1 LHIFYIFTA
10 KFAMLSKSNI
20 FNLNNQVLVYQI
32 SHYKMECMKN
42 VFNKMRNLVLMAMML
57 VSFTAMAQDKTNFTL
72 SGKVTDGTDP
82 VVGAS
87 VVIGST
93 TMGSIT
99 DADGNYTIQG
109 QITEGPYKVTVSSV
123 GFAATT
129 TEVTFRGGANTMDA
143 VLKEDAL
150 NLGEVLVVGSSVLQE
165 RKQLGNSITTVRADQ
180 LARSGT
186 GNAIQALQGKIAG
199 AQITQ
204 NSGDPAGGITVRL
217 RGAKSLLGSSEP
229 LYVIDGVVSN
239 NGTVNVTN
247 ANVDGGA
254 TSAIGQNRMADI
266 NPNDI
271 ETISVLSGA
280 AAAAIYG
287 SRASNGVVVITTKR
301 GKSGKPKIS
310 FSTSYSFSELRK
322 KSFISTFGKQFN
334 PSDTVA
340 KFNPELQILYPTS
353 KGGTSNSG
361 IFFDTVA
368 LWGGLVDVKR
378 FDYQDDIF
386 RSAGGTDN
394 NLSISGGN
402 DNTRYFASVNFMRNE
417 GIVKNTDFS
426 RLSGRLRL
434 DQKITSWLDA
444 SLGLTYA
451 NGFSNEL
458 PNGNVFFSP
467 TNSINITNNIY
478 RIAEKDLNGNYQPVE
493 RLSRINPYSIIDGIK
508 NSQETNRIISD
519 LSFKAHPL
527 EGLTISYLIGV
538 DNTNQLGRNFSP
550 IFPYLVNTAYFN
562 KGYAANNTAI
572 TTLVNNDFNISYAKK
587 FGSFSTNTIAGF
599 NYLFSREQVSYTE
612 GRDLLPFVQTVN
624 GATVALPPSFS
635 DAPSAVAGAF
645 VQETFG
651 FNEKLFVTVAGRYD
665 VSSRYPTE
673 TRSNFYPK
681 VGVSYLL
688 SGESFWD
695 GLKDVVPQFRLRG
708 AWGQTGNVS
717 GFGVYD
723 RFVRY
728 RGGGFNGLGTIN
740 SGSSLVDPNVKVE
753 RNEELE
759 IGADLTLM
767 KDLVNIGFNYYKN
780 TTTDLLLGVNI
791 APSQGYTNTKTNV
804 GSLEN
809 KGFEVT
815 LGINPIKTSKM
826 SWNIFGTFS
835 HNDNKLTSLPFG
847 LTSVSSPTGAPIFLI
862 EGAPVG
868 VFYGNFYARDA
879 AGAIL
884 NRPIKISLLKDGKV
898 VENQINNLP
907 QVERGPAQ
915 SSATPLVYNTY
926 RGADG
931 EPVITG
937 ANAAIQR
944 KIIGNPNPRNIWSLG
959 TNFNYGKLTF
969 SALLD
974 AVSGVEVWNADKRT
988 RNNVGI
994 GFESERELTG
1004 AAPRGTV
1011 AALAVIEEFRV
1022 DDGSYIKLREMSLSY
1037 DLGNIIKGVDN
1048 LQIMLTG
1055 RNLFSWDN
1063 YFGYDPETNA
1073 TGQSSVARGIDFG
1086 NSPIPRTYQLMV
1098 RASF

>member
-1 LHIFYIFTA
+1 MKMFL
-10 KFAMLSKSNI
+10 KKSRSV
-20 FNLNNQVLVYQI
+20 VL
-32 SHYKMECMKN
+32 
-42 VFNKMRNLVLMAMML
+42 LAMMFL
-57 VSFTAMAQDKTNFTL
+57 SLTAMAQDKTNFTL
-72 SGKVTDGTDP
+72 KGKVTDGKEP
-82 VVGAS
+82 VIGAS
-87 VVIGST
+87 VVIGGTS
-93 TMGSIT
+93 MGSIT
-99 DADGNYTIQG
+99 NIDGDYNIQG
-109 QITEGPYKVTVSSV
+109 QITEGTYRVTVSFI
-123 GFAATT
+123 GFAPTT
-129 TEVTFRGGANTMDA
+129 TEVTFKSGDNTMDA

-239 NGTVNVTN
+239 NGTVNITN
-247 ANVDGGA
+247 ANVGA
-254 TSAIGQNRMADI
+254 GETSVIGQNRMADI

-322 KSFISTFGKQFN
+322 KSFISTVGKQFN
-334 PSDTVA
+334 PSDTIS
-340 KFNPELQILYPTS
+340 KFNPELQTLYPTA
-353 KGGTSNSG
+353 KGGAGSG
-361 IFFDTVA
+361 INLDTIA
-368 LWGGLVDVKR
+368 LWGGLVDVQR
-378 FDYQDDIF
+378 YDYQDDIF

-394 NLSISGGN
+394 NLSVSGGN
-402 DNTRYFASVNFMRNE
+402 DNTRYFASINFMRNE
-417 GIVKNTDFS
+417 GIIKNTDFS

-444 SLGLTYA
+444 SLGLTYS

-478 RIAEKDLNGNYQPVE
+478 KIAEKDANGNYQAVE
-493 RLSRINPYSIIDGIK
+493 RLSRVNPYSIIDGIK

-519 LSFKAHPL
+519 VSFKAHPL
-527 EGLTISYLIGV
+527 EGLTISYLLGI

-550 IFPYLVNTAYFN
+550 IFPYTVNVAFFN
-562 KGYAANNTAI
+562 KGYVANNTAI

-587 FGSFSTNTIAGF
+587 FGSISTSTVAGF
-599 NYLFSREQVSYTE
+599 NYLFSREQVSFTE
-612 GRDLLPFVQTVN
+612 GRDLVPFVETVN
-624 GATVALPPSFS
+624 GAITPLPSS
-635 DAPSAVAGAF
+635 LVDASSAVAGAF
-645 VQETFG
+645 IQETFG
-651 FNEKLFVTVAGRYD
+651 VNDRLFLTLAGRYD
-665 VSSRYPTE
+665 VSSRFSAAK
-673 TRSNFYPK
+673 RANFYPK
-681 VGVSYLL
+681 VGLSYLL
-688 SGESFWD
+688 SAESFWD
-695 GLKDVVPQFRLRG
+695 GLKDIVPQFRLRG

-728 RGGGFNGLGTIN
+728 RGGGFNNVGTIN
-740 SGSSLVDPNVKVE
+740 SFNSLVNPDVNVE
-753 RNEELE
+753 RNEEIE
-759 IGADLTLM
+759 IGTDFTLL
-767 KDLVNIGFNYYKN
+767 KDLVNVGFNWYQN
-780 TTTDLLLGVNI
+780 TSKDLLLNVNI
-791 APSQGYTNTKTNV
+791 APSQGYANTKTNV
-804 GSLEN
+804 GTLQNQGYEI
-809 KGFEVT
+809 T

-835 HNDNKLTSLPFG
+835 HNDNKVTSLPFG
-847 LTSVSSPTGAPIFLI
+847 LTQIASPTGAPIYLI

-868 VFYGNFYARDA
+868 VFYGNYFARDA
-879 AGAIL
+879 SGAIL
-884 NRPIKISLLKDGKV
+884 NRPIKVALLKDNKV
-898 VENQINNLP
+898 SSVQANNLP

-915 SSATPLVYNTY
+915 KDPLNPNSF
-926 RGADG
+926 RNADG
-931 EPVITG
+931 QVAITG
-937 ANAAIQR
+937 ANSVIQR

-1011 AALAVIEEFRV
+1011 AALAGIEEFRV
-1022 DDGSYIKLREMSLSY
+1022 DDGSFVKLREMSLSY
-1037 DLGNIIKGVDN
+1037 DLGNVIKGVEG
-1048 LQIMLTG
+1048 LQISVTG
-1055 RNLFSWDN
+1055 RNLISWDN
-1063 YFGYDPETNA
+1063 YFGYDPETNS

-1086 NSPIPRTYQLMV
+1086 NSPIPRSYQFMI

>member
-1 LHIFYIFTA
+1 
-10 KFAMLSKSNI
+10 
-20 FNLNNQVLVYQI
+20 
-32 SHYKMECMKN
+32 MECMKMFLKKSRS
-42 VFNKMRNLVLMAMML
+42 VILLAMMFL
-57 VSFTAMAQDKTNFTL
+57 SLTAMAQDKTNFTL
-72 SGKVTDGTDP
+72 KGKVTDGTDP

-93 TMGSIT
+93 SLGSIT
-99 DADGNYTIQG
+99 DADGNYVIEG
-109 QITEGPYKVTVSSV
+109 LITEGSYKVTVSSV
-123 GFAATT
+123 GFAAT
-129 TEVTFRGGANTMDA
+129 VTDVSIKSGANTMDA
-143 VLKEDAL
+143 TIKEDAL

-247 ANVDGGA
+247 ANVDAGS
-254 TSAIGQNRMADI
+254 TSSIGQNRMADI

-271 ETISVLSGA
+271 ETVSVLSGA

-334 PSDTVA
+334 PSDTLIGTYLVGTTA
-340 KFNPELQILYPTS
+340 TPRDPFLQTLFPTA
-353 KGGTSNSG
+353 KGGTGSG
-361 IFFDTVA
+361 INLDTIAV
-368 LWGGLVDVKR
+368 WGGLVDVKR
-378 FDYQDDIF
+378 YDYQDDIF

-394 NLSISGGN
+394 NLSVSGGN

-417 GIVKNTDFS
+417 GIIKNTDFS

-434 DQKITSWLDA
+434 DQKITNWLDA
-444 SLGLTYA
+444 SVGLTYS

-478 RIAEKDLNGNYQPVE
+478 PIAEKDVNGNYKAVE
-493 RLSRINPYSIIDGIK
+493 RLSRVNPYSIVDGIK

-519 LSFKAHPL
+519 VSLKAHPI
-527 EGLTISYLIGV
+527 EGLTISYLLGI
-538 DNTNQLGRNFSP
+538 DNTNQLGRNYSP
-550 IFPYLVNTAYFN
+550 IFPYLVNPAFFN
-562 KGYAANNTAI
+562 KGYVANNTAI
-572 TTLVNNDFNISYAKK
+572 TTLVNNDFNISYAKN
-587 FGSFSTNTIAGF
+587 FGSISTSTVAGF
-599 NYLFSREQVSYTE
+599 NYLFSREQISFTE
-612 GRDLLPFVQTVN
+612 GRDLVPFVETVN
-624 GATVALPPSFS
+624 GAITPLPSS
-635 DAPSAVAGAF
+635 LIDASSAVAGAF
-645 VQETFG
+645 IQETFG
-651 FNEKLFVTVAGRYD
+651 VNDKLFLTVAGRYD
-665 VSSRYPTE
+665 VSSRFSE
-673 TRSNFYPK
+673 AKRANFYPK
-681 VGVSYLL
+681 VGLSYLM

-695 GLKDVVPQFRLRG
+695 GLKDVIPQFRIRG

-728 RGGGFNGLGTIN
+728 RGGGFNGVGTIN
-740 SGSSLVDPNVKVE
+740 SINSLVNPDVNVE

-759 IGADLTLM
+759 IGTDFTLF
-767 KDLVNIGFNYYKN
+767 KDLVNVGFNWYQNKSK
-780 TTTDLLLGVNI
+780 DLLLNVNI
-791 APSQGYTNTKTNV
+791 APSQGYANTKTNV
-804 GSLEN
+804 GTLQN
-809 KGFEVT
+809 QGYEVT

-826 SWNIFGTFS
+826 SWSVFGTFS

-847 LTSVSSPTGAPIFLI
+847 LTQISSPTGAPIFLI

-868 VFYGNFYARDA
+868 VFYGNYFARDA
-879 AGAIL
+879 SGAIL
-884 NRPIKISLLKDGKV
+884 NRPIKVALLKDNKV
-898 VENQINNLP
+898 ASVQVNNLP

-915 SSATPLVYNTY
+915 KDALNPNSF

-931 EPVITG
+931 QPAITG
-937 ANAAIQR
+937 ANSVIQR

-994 GFESERELTG
+994 GFESERELSG

-1011 AALAVIEEFRV
+1011 AALAGIDEFRV
-1022 DDGSYIKLREMSLSY
+1022 DDGSFVKLREMSLSY
-1037 DLGNIIKGVDN
+1037 DLGSLFKGVDN
-1048 LQIMLTG
+1048 IQISLTG
-1055 RNLFSWDN
+1055 RNLISWDN
-1063 YFGYDPETNA
+1063 YFGYDPETNS

-1086 NSPIPRTYQLMV
+1086 NSPIPRSYQLMV

>member
-1 LHIFYIFTA
+1 
-10 KFAMLSKSNI
+10 
-20 FNLNNQVLVYQI
+20 
-32 SHYKMECMKN
+32 MECMKK
-42 VFNKMRNLVLMAMML
+42 VFNKTRSVVLLAMMFL
-57 VSFTAMAQDKTNFTL
+57 SLTAMAQDKTNFTL
-72 SGKVTDGTDP
+72 KGKVTDGTDP

-99 DADGNYTIQG
+99 DVDGNYTIQG
-109 QITEGPYKVTVSSV
+109 QIAEGSYKVTVSSV

-129 TEVTFRGGANTMDA
+129 TEVTFRGGDNTMDA

-340 KFNPELQILYPTS
+340 KFNPELQTLYPTA
-353 KGGTSNSG
+353 KGGAGSG
-361 IFFDTVA
+361 INLDTIA
-368 LWGGLVDVKR
+368 LWGGLVDVQR
-378 FDYQDDIF
+378 YDYQDDIF

-417 GIVKNTDFS
+417 GIIKNTDFS

-434 DQKITSWLDA
+434 DQKITNWLDA

-451 NGFSNEL
+451 NGFSNEM

-478 RIAEKDLNGNYQPVE
+478 RIAEKDLNGNYQAVE
-493 RLSRINPYSIIDGIK
+493 RLSRLNPYSIIDGIK
-508 NSQETNRIISD
+508 NTQETNRIITD

-527 EGLTISYLIGV
+527 EGLTISYLLGI

-550 IFPYLVNTAYFN
+550 VFPYAVNTAYFN
-562 KGYAANNTAI
+562 KGYVANNTAI
-572 TTLVNNDFNISYAKK
+572 TTLVNNDFNISYANK
-587 FGSFSTNTIAGF
+587 FGSISSSTVAGF
-599 NYLFSREQVSYTE
+599 NYLYSREQISFTE
-612 GRDLLPFVQTVN
+612 GRDLVPFVETVN
-624 GATVALPPSFS
+624 GAITPLPSS
-635 DAPSAVAGAF
+635 LVDAPSSVAGAF
-645 VQETFG
+645 IQETFG
-651 FNEKLFVTVAGRYD
+651 YNDRLFLTVAGRYD
-665 VSSRYPTE
+665 VSSRFSAAK
-673 TRSNFYPK
+673 RANFYPK
-681 VGVSYLL
+681 VGLSYLL
-688 SGESFWD
+688 SSESFWG
-695 GLKDVVPQFRLRG
+695 GLKDVVPQFRIRG

-728 RGGGFNGLGTIN
+728 SGGGFNSVGTIN
-740 SGSSLVDPNVKVE
+740 SINSLVNPDVNVE
-753 RNEELE
+753 RNEEIE
-759 IGADLTLM
+759 IGTDFTLL
-767 KDLVNIGFNYYKN
+767 KDVINIGFNWYQN
-780 TTTDLLLGVNI
+780 TSTDLLLSVNI
-791 APSQGYTNTKTNV
+791 APSQGYANTKTNV
-804 GSLEN
+804 GSLQN
-809 KGFEVT
+809 KGFELT

-835 HNDNKLTSLPFG
+835 HNDNKMTSLPYG
-847 LTSVSSPTGAPIFLI
+847 LTSIASPTGAPIFLI

-884 NRPIKISLLKDGKV
+884 NRPIKVALLKDGKV
-898 VENQINNLP
+898 ASVQVNNLP

-915 SSATPLVYNTY
+915 SSATPLVNNSF

-931 EPVITG
+931 QPAITG
-937 ANAAIQR
+937 ANGVIQR

-994 GFESERELTG
+994 GFESERELSG
-1004 AAPRGTV
+1004 AAPRGQV
-1011 AALAVIEEFRV
+1011 AALAGIEEFRV

-1086 NSPIPRTYQLMV
+1086 NSPIPRSYQLMV